1 MDRTR
6 LDEAVDTLES
16 ELRLHQRAE
25 EILAK
30 ALPPLANRYLRPP
43 PSIVNGWTE
52 VRDDPAERDARLNV
66 VRAEVEFRDEPS
78 PHFFIALHTYKGVL
92 GLVDNVVHFVI
103 TEAEVDASLTSKMA
117 WKKYVEALA
126 SRMADA
132 LKATY
137 AVARGSDWSRFAEG
151 WADPVTDA
159 EILRLQ
165 KETMS
170 ATG

>member
-25 EILAK
+25 EILTK
-30 ALPPLANRYLRPP
+30 ALPLLANRFLRPA
-43 PSIVNGWTE
+43 PSIINGWTE
-52 VRDDPAERDARLNV
+52 VQDDPAAQAARLNV
-66 VRAEVEFRDEPS
+66 VRADVQYRDEPS
-78 PHFFIALHTYKGVL
+78 PHFLVTLHTYQGIL
-92 GLVDNVVHFVI
+92 GLVDNRVLFVI
-103 TEAEVDASLTSKMA
+103 TEDEVYAGLTSKAA
-117 WKKYVEALA
+117 WKKFVEALA

-132 LKATY
+132 IKATY
-137 AVARGSDWSRFAEG
+137 AVARDSDWTRFAEG

-159 EILRLQ
+159 EVLRLQ

-170 ATG
+170 GTG